1 MYFNSLCWGFVLVL
15 FFFKTGKSLSYCIYL
30 NMEWILKIKNKII
43 EGSAEKSEWLE
54 ELKPHQST
62 GNSF

>member
-1 MYFNSLCWGFVLVL
+1 MVL

>member
-1 MYFNSLCWGFVLVL
+1 
-15 FFFKTGKSLSYCIYL
+15 
-30 NMEWILKIKNKII
+30 MEWILKIKNKII
-43 EGSAEKSEWLE
+43 KGSAEKSEWLE